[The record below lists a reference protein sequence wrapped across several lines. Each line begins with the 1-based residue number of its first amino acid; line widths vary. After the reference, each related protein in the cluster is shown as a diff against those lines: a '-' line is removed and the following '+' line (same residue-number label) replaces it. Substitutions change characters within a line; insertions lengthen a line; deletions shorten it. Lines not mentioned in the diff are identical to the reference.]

1 MPAAFYT
8 GRMTGAD
15 PCLPG
20 LPPLQTEPDDSPL
33 SIRLAERSY
42 PIHIGRLDWA
52 ACARGSHRPG
62 AAALI
67 VSNETVAP
75 LYLERLRAALA
86 PIYRRV
92 DSLLL
97 PDGEQ
102 HKNWSSLQLLQA
114 ALADA
119 GADRKVTLFAL
130 GGGVIGDLTGFAA
143 AIWMR
148 GVRFV
153 QVPTTLLSQV
163 DSSVGGKTGINLE
176 QGKNLVGAFHQPV
189 AVWADLGVLDSLPR
203 REFAAGLAEVI
214 KYGPIA
220 DLAFFDWLEQH
231 IEALV
236 DRDPAKLAVAV
247 RRSCEIKAAVVAAD
261 ELEADLRA
269 ILNFGH
275 TFGHALENGLG
286 YGELLHGEAVA
297 LGMLMATEL
306 SVSRLGLHPA
316 WVPRLRRLLERAGLP
331 TRAPRLPDAQFLAL
345 MRGDKKSE
353 AGAIRYVLLPP
364 GAGRAQLVEAA
375 DELALAAVHAHSA

>member
-1 MPAAFYT
+1 MSSVPW
-8 GRMTGAD
+8 
-15 PCLPG
+15 LPG
-20 LPPLQTEPDDSPL
+20 LLPFRAQPESHALRIDL
-33 SIRLAERSY
+33 GERSY

-52 ACARGSHRPG
+52 ECARQLSKPG
-62 AAALI
+62 QLALI

-75 LYLERLRAALA
+75 LYADRLRAALE
-86 PIYRRV
+86 PVYGRV
-92 DSLLL
+92 ESLIL

-102 HKNWSSLQLLQA
+102 HKNWRSLQSLQT
-114 ALADA
+114 ALAQA
-119 GADRKVTLFAL
+119 GADRRTTLFAL
-130 GGGVIGDLTGFAA
+130 GGGVVGDLCGFAA

-163 DSSVGGKTGINLE
+163 DSSVGGKTGINLDE
-176 QGKNLVGAFHQPV
+176 GKNLVGAFHQPV
-189 AVWADLGVLDSLPR
+189 AVWADLAALASLPA
-203 REFAAGLAEVI
+203 REFSAGLAEVI

-220 DLAFFDWLEQH
+220 DLAFLDWLERH
-231 IEALV
+231 MEGLRA
-236 DRDPAKLAVAV
+236 RDADLLAVAV

-261 ELEADLRA
+261 EHEVDLRA

-275 TFGHALENGLG
+275 TFGHALENSLG
-286 YGELLHGEAVA
+286 YGHLLHGEAVG

-306 SVSRLGLHPA
+306 SVQRLGLDPA

-331 TRAPRLPDAQFLAL
+331 VQAPRLAAPSFLAL

-364 GAGRAQLVEAA
+364 GAGRAEMVAA
-375 DELALAAVHAHSA
+375 PDAAALAAVHAHSA

>member
-1 MPAAFYT
+1 
-8 GRMTGAD
+8 MTAD
-15 PCLPG
+15 ASWLPG
-20 LPPLQTEPDDSPL
+20 LAPFLAKPDESPL
-33 SIRLAERSY
+33 TIALGERSY
-42 PIHIGRLDWA
+42 PIHIGELDWTD
-52 ACARGSHRPG
+52 CASDLRRPG
-62 AAALI
+62 SLALI
-67 VSNETVAP
+67 VSNDTVAP
-75 LYLERLRAALA
+75 LYLDRLRQALA
-86 PIYRRV
+86 PYYRRIEAIQ
-92 DSLLL
+92 L

-102 HKNWSSLQLLQA
+102 HKNWTSLMRLQS

-119 GADRKVTLFAL
+119 AADRKATLFAL

-153 QVPTTLLSQV
+153 QVPTTLLAQV
-163 DSSVGGKTGINLE
+163 DSSVGGKTGINLA

-189 AVWADLGVLDSLPR
+189 AVWADLGVLASLPR

-220 DLAFFDWLEQH
+220 DLDFFEWLERH
-231 IEALV
+231 IEALTA
-236 DRDPAKLAVAV
+236 RDPKKLAVAV

-261 ELEADLRA
+261 EQEADLRA

-306 SVSRLGLHPA
+306 SVSRLNLDPA
-316 WVPRLRRLLERAGLP
+316 WVLRMRELLARAGLP

-364 GAGRAQLVEAA
+364 GAGCAQLVEAP
-375 DELALAAVHAHSA
+375 DQLALAAVHAHSV

>member
-1 MPAAFYT
+1 
-8 GRMTGAD
+8 MTAD
-15 PCLPG
+15 ASWLPG
-20 LPPLQTEPDDSPL
+20 LAPFSAQPDESPL
-33 SIRLAERSY
+33 TIALGERSY
-42 PIHIGRLDWA
+42 PIHIGQLDWA
-52 ACARGSHRPG
+52 DCARNLHRPG
-62 AAALI
+62 SMALI
-67 VSNETVAP
+67 VSNDTVAP
-75 LYLERLRAALA
+75 LYADRLRQALS
-86 PIYRRV
+86 PHYRRIETIQ
-92 DSLLL
+92 L

-102 HKNWSSLQLLQA
+102 HKNWTSLLQLQTT
-114 ALADA
+114 LAEA

-261 ELEADLRA
+261 EQEADLRA

-306 SVSRLGLHPA
+306 SVSRLGLDPA
-316 WVPRLRRLLERAGLP
+316 WVPRLQRLLERAGLP
-331 TRAPRLPDAQFLAL
+331 TQAPRLPDAQFLAL
-345 MRGDKKSE
+345 MRGDKKAE
-353 AGAIRYVLLPP
+353 AGSIRYVLIPP
-364 GAGRAQLVEAA
+364 GAGHASMVEAP
-375 DELALAAVHAHSA
+375 DELALSAVHAHSR